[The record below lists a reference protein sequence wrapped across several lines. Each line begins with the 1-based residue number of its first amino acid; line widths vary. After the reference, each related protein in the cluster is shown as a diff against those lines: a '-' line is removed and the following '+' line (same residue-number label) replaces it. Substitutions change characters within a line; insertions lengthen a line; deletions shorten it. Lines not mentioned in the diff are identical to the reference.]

1 MTASPAASAIATG
14 PEADDGRRLD
24 HDLLTSYYTDL
35 RRIARD
41 VLRRGGRVTLQPT
54 DLVHQ
59 AAVRL
64 LEGSGVWIRD
74 EVHLLAL
81 AGRVIR
87 LTFIDE
93 VRRRK
98 AARRD
103 VRLVTAWDDDRGLP
117 DTVEILRFDELLDSL
132 AEFDPEA
139 ARIVELRFY
148 VGMSMKEIA
157 DALATSERTIHRR
170 WASARAWLLTELQA
184 A

>member
-1 MTASPAASAIATG
+1 MPAIVPVPDPSRAR
-14 PEADDGRRLD
+14 PFDG
-24 HDLLTSYYTDL
+24 DLLTAYYGDL

-41 VLRRGGRVTLQPT
+41 ALRRGAQITLQPT

-59 AAVRL
+59 AALRL
-64 LEGSGVWIRD
+64 LEGSGVWIRS

-103 VRLVTAWDDDRGLP
+103 FQLVTAWDDDLAMP
-117 DTVEILRFDELLDSL
+117 DGVEILRFDALLDSL
-132 AEFDPEA
+132 AEFDAEA

-157 DALATSERTIHRR
+157 DALETSERTVHRR
-170 WASARAWLLTELQA
+170 WASARAWLLNELQA